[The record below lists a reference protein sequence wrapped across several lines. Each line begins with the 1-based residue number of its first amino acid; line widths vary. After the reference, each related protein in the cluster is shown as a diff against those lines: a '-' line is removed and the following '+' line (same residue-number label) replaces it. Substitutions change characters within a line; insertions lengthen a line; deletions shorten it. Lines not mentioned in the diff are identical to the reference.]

1 MQAQMLSTGGPL
13 DAGSLLAGRYR
24 ILARV
29 GEGGFGV
36 VYKACDTKVKGR
48 LVAIKQIDL
57 GALNPRQIIEA
68 TDSYNR
74 EVSIL
79 TRLAHRSMP
88 RIYYHFTDPTH
99 WYLVMQYIEGET
111 LDDYLKRKGRLPVKE
126 VCAIGIQL
134 SHVLSYLH
142 AGQSPVIFRDVKPA
156 NIMRTQQGQLYL
168 IDFGIARYFSPGKK
182 RDTGPLGSPGYA
194 APEQYGRAQS
204 TEQTDIYG
212 LGATLQTLLTGREP
226 FDDEPIAPSAPPD
239 RQTQQLQQLLD
250 TMQAHNTADRPRT
263 AQDVKE
269 RLRFIKSRYP
279 LLREFLLKI
288 YPFLIGLFIGSL
300 PYSFLPLLQLNIPY
314 FPGLS
319 LLAAPLL
326 LLFFL
331 WPCVALGQCVA
342 IFVLFINHRHRMAMG
357 ILIAF
362 LLTYAAV
369 ALGLLLMPGS
379 FFSTWRPS

>member
-1 MQAQMLSTGGPL
+1 MQAQMQTMGEPL

-24 ILARV
+24 IFTRV

-36 VYKACDTKVKGR
+36 VYKARDTKAMGR

-57 GALNPRQIIEA
+57 GALSPRQIIEA

-79 TRLAHRSMP
+79 SRLEHRSLP
-88 RIYYHFTDPTH
+88 RIYNHFTDPTH

-111 LDDYLKRKGRLPVKE
+111 LDDYLKKKGRLSVQE
-126 VCAIGIQL
+126 VSAIGIQL
-134 SHVLSYLH
+134 SKVLAFLH
-142 AGQSPVIFRDVKPA
+142 RCRPPIIFRDVKPA
-156 NIMRTQQGQLYL
+156 NIMRTRRGRLYL
-168 IDFGIARYFSPGKK
+168 IDFGIARRFSPDKK

-226 FDDEPIAPSAPPD
+226 YDDEQAALPMPTD
-239 RQTQQLQQLLD
+239 KRTQRLQQLLD
-250 TMQAHNTADRPRT
+250 AMQAHNAADRPRT
-263 AQDVKE
+263 ARDVRE
-269 RLRFIKSRYP
+269 QLRSARSRYP
-279 LLREFLLKI
+279 RLRAFLLQI

-300 PYSFLPLLQLNIPY
+300 PYCFVPLLHLNILS
-314 FPGLS
+314 FPGLA
-319 LLAAPLL
+319 LIAVPVF

-331 WPCVALGQCVA
+331 WPLVAVTQCVA
-342 IFVLFINHRHRMAMG
+342 ILLLFLSNRRRMALG
-357 ILIAF
+357 ILIMF
-362 LLTYAAV
+362 ILIYAAV
-369 ALGLLLMPGS
+369 ILGWLPMPGLFIS
-379 FFSTWRPS
+379 V

>member
-1 MQAQMLSTGGPL
+1 MQAQMLTTGGPL

-36 VYKACDTKVKGR
+36 VYKARDTKAKGR

-57 GALNPRQIIEA
+57 GALSPRQIIEA

-88 RIYYHFTDPTH
+88 RIYHHFTDPTH

-111 LDDYLKRKGRLPVKE
+111 LDDYLKRKGRLSVKE

-134 SHVLSYLH
+134 SQVLSYLH

-156 NIMRTQQGQLYL
+156 NIMRTRQRQLYL
-168 IDFGIARYFSPGKK
+168 IDFGIARYFSPDKK

-226 FDDEPIAPSAPPD
+226 LDDDPQATAMPSPD
-239 RQTQQLQQLLD
+239 RRTQRLQQLLD
-250 TMQAHNTADRPRT
+250 TMQAHNITDRPRT
-263 AQDVKE
+263 ACDVRE
-269 RLRFIKSRYP
+269 RLRSVKSRYP
-279 LLREFLLKI
+279 WLRAFLLQI

-300 PYSFLPLLQLNIPY
+300 PYCFMPLLQLNIPP

-319 LLAAPLL
+319 LIAVPIF

-331 WPCVALGQCVA
+331 WPLVALGQCVA
-342 IFVLFINHRHRMAMG
+342 ILLLFIANRRQLATG
-357 ILIAF
+357 ILIMF
-362 LLTYAAV
+362 LLIYAAV
-369 ALGLLLMPGS
+369 ILGWLPMPGR
-379 FFSTWRPS
+379 FIQF